1 MKRGNEFEPK
11 EGESIYVPAYEVLIV
26 DKSTPILNAVIVEGV
41 LIFSDEVGALSFDAY
56 YFIVRFGKLVI
67 GTEKRPF

>member
-1 MKRGNEFEPK
+1 M
-11 EGESIYVPAYEVLIV
+11 LIV